1 MTTGTIV
8 AQSNGKQENSAVVAE
23 RGYGWASPRRVEV
36 KTTTMHGEPISYKGD
51 SVIFDPRRMVIGFP
65 HVFRFLDHYM
75 AVIKSQDG
83 TLNFFYFDNPEDEAV
98 E

>member
-1 MTTGTIV
+1 MSPSPTANKRTPQLWQSV
-8 AQSNGKQENSAVVAE
+8 A
-23 RGYGWASPRRVEV
+23 YGWASPRRVEV
-36 KTTTMHGEPISYKGD
+36 KTTTMHGEPISYEGD